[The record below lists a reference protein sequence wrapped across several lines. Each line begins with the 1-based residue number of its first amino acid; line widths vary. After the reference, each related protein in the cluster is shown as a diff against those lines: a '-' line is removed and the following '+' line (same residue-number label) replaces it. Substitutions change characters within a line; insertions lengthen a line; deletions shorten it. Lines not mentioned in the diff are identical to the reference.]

1 MSADG
6 GITWFEDRTWSI
18 SGNKVEELGRIKEA
32 LSSQQLQDT
41 ALPAVVLF
49 PESTLEISK
58 YLSPNNDDYR
68 GRPVAVVCGGH
79 ASSNVAAWPV
89 VLDKNNIQVGTGQQ
103 RRTVILDMQH
113 MSSISV
119 NRETREVT
127 VGGGVLFRQLAEKCS
142 EVRCA
147 LPIGTGPT
155 VGVSGYVL
163 NGGISGYFGRRL
175 GMLGQCVTKLEI
187 VLADGTVKALVPRQS
202 TSRGDGGE
210 TEDDDLFRACLGAG
224 SAMGV
229 VTSLTLKMEEES
241 IFRTGGSIVFSCPSK
256 SLAKSFLR
264 KALLFMK
271 ESVLLSSPSST
282 SMEIVTTS
290 DFTVI
295 CTMMFYDSFD
305 GDPEAFITPLR
316 DAATECDIPI
326 VADGVTS
333 HQKWF
338 DAASSLWGVIDGMKG
353 SPLVRM
359 DHCLGT
365 EHIPSDET
373 LDFLLDKWFGSF
385 LEKAPLTIIE
395 IRTLGG
401 AASSNGQG
409 NNCLLPTANAKCT
422 FFADMIVSYD
432 ASTVTTEDKASI
444 LADVHDIIAEA
455 KKRCDI
461 MVDFSGTHGQSDDPP
476 ILLPV
481 GEEVFGGRENYEFI
495 GAIKKKYDPNNR
507 FRYHPFVNQVKGEDD
522 LLSNH

>member
-1 MSADG
+1 MSAGG
-6 GITWFEDRTWSI
+6 GIPWFEDRTWSI
-18 SGNKVEELGRIKEA
+18 SGNKVEEFGRIQEA
-32 LSSQQLQDT
+32 SSRQQLQDT
-41 ALPAVVLF
+41 TSAPSAVVLF
-49 PESTLEISK
+49 PKSTLEISH
-58 YLSPNNDDYR
+58 YLSPDNDDHR
-68 GRPVAVVCGGH
+68 DCPIAVVCGGH
-79 ASSNVAAWPV
+79 ASSNVATWPV
-89 VLDKNNIQVGTGQQ
+89 VLDKNNIQD

-119 NRETREVT
+119 NRESREVT
-127 VGGGVLFRQLAEKCS
+127 VGGGVMFRQLAEKCS
-142 EVRCA
+142 EEQCA

-175 GMLGQCVTKLEI
+175 GMLGQRVTKLEI
-187 VLADGTVKALVPRQS
+187 VLADGTVKTLVPRQS
-202 TSRGDGGE
+202 TSLRDGGE
-210 TEDDDLFRACLGAG
+210 TEDDEDDLFRACLGAG

-256 SLAKSFLR
+256 SIAMSFLR

-271 ESVLLSSPSST
+271 ESVLLDSLSST

-290 DFTVI
+290 DFTII

-305 GDPEAFITPLR
+305 GDPEAFIAPLR
-316 DAATECDIPI
+316 DAAQECDVPI
-326 VADGVTS
+326 VADDVTS

-359 DHCLGT
+359 DHCIGT

-401 AASSNGQG
+401 AASSNKQG
-409 NNCLLPTANAKCT
+409 NHCLLPTANAKCT

-432 ASTVTTEDKASI
+432 ASTVTMEDKASI
-444 LADVHDIIAEA
+444 VADVRDIIAEA
-455 KKRCDI
+455 KNRCDI
-461 MVDFSGTHGQSDDPP
+461 MVDFSGTHGQSDDPSM
-476 ILLPV
+476 LLPV

-495 GAIKKKYDPNNR
+495 EATKKKYDPNNR
-507 FRYHPFVNQVKGEDD
+507 FRYHPFVHLVKGVDNII
-522 LLSNH
+522 S